1 MVRQALGILSGALG
15 VMLVL
20 PSLMFVFM
28 QMRGFDFSQSSL
40 LRIGLPIQLGLA
52 GLLIIISVIL
62 LRGGRK
68 KS

>member
-15 VMLVL
+15 AMLVL
-20 PSLMFVFM
+20 PSLMFVFL
-28 QMRGFDFSQSSL
+28 QMRGFDFSHSPPV
-40 LRIGLPIQLGLA
+40 RIGLPIQLGVA
-52 GLLIIISVIL
+52 ALLIVVSVIL